1 MKKSIFAKYTV
12 AFLVIIIVSFIALAL
27 IITSML
33 IRRTNDNR
41 KEKAVVNGD
50 YVVNFIEEGYA
61 LSGRGLSFSAFVE
74 DRKSLING
82 VLESLITNEDVESIL
97 ITDEKC
103 VIVAASDRSVL
114 GLDISSDDTLRA
126 IGGNESVI
134 SRNSFNDLYGSRLGK
149 VIMPVTC
156 DGEVI
161 GLVIVCFDV
170 SHIDA
175 LTTGIIKTIVVSS
188 LWVMIV
194 TLIAIYSINASI
206 ASPIQQMSH
215 ATKLFSSGK
224 FDVRI
229 KVNGNDEISELAE
242 GFNNM
247 ADSLSSL
254 EYMRSSFLAAVS
266 HDLRTPMT
274 TISGYIDG
282 MLSGAI
288 PPEKHEYY
296 LNVISS
302 EVKRLSRLV
311 GSMLDISRIQAGD
324 RKFEK
329 RSFDICETARLV
341 LISFEEKIEKKNL
354 DVEFDCPDRLEVF
367 SDKDA
372 VHQILYNLCENAI
385 KFSNEGGKYRISI
398 KTSGKKAYVS
408 VFDEGIGIPPEDLPY
423 VFDRFYKSDKSR
435 SLDKSGVGLGLF
447 IVKTM
452 IEALGEKISVNSEY
466 HKNCE
471 FVFSLQLSE
480 PSQIIIEQQM
490 QEQ

>member
-1 MKKSIFAKYTV
+1 MKKSIFTKYTV
-12 AFLVIIIVSFIALAL
+12 AFLMIVVISFSALAL

-33 IRRTNDNR
+33 IRQTNEQRKENATDNGNYIVGFLKDAYSAARRPSFTAFVNDN
-41 KEKAVVNGD
+41 KP
-50 YVVNFIEEGYA
+50 
-61 LSGRGLSFSAFVE
+61 
-74 DRKSLING
+74 LING
-82 VLESLITNEDVESIL
+82 VINSVLTTADVESVI
-97 ITDEKC
+97 ITDERC
-103 VIVAASDRSVL
+103 VIIAASDQSVI
-114 GLDISSDDTLRA
+114 GLDISDDDILRA
-126 IGGNESVI
+126 LYSKETVSSKGTLGGIYGEPIGNTYIPVVNDGTAVGSV
-134 SRNSFNDLYGSRLGK
+134 
-149 VIMPVTC
+149 V
-156 DGEVI
+156 
-161 GLVIVCFDV
+161 VCFYL
-170 SHIDA
+170 SRIDA
-175 LTTGIIKTIVVSS
+175 PTSGIIKAIVVSS

-194 TLIAIYSINASI
+194 TLIAMYCINTGI
-206 ASPIQQMSH
+206 ATPIQQMSM
-215 ATKLFSSGK
+215 ATKMFSSGK

-229 KVNGNDEISELAE
+229 NVSGNDEIAELAN

-254 EYMRSSFLAAVS
+254 EYMRSSFLAGIS

-288 PPEKHEYY
+288 PPDKYDYY
-296 LNVISS
+296 LNIVSS

-311 GSMLDISRIQAGD
+311 SSMLDLSRIQAGD

-329 RSFDICETARLV
+329 KSFDVCETARLV
-341 LISFEEKIEKKNL
+341 LISFEERIEKKNL
-354 DVEFDCPDRLEVF
+354 EVEFDCPDRLEVY

-385 KFSNEGGKYRISI
+385 KFSKEGGKYRISI

-447 IVKTM
+447 IVRTM
-452 IEALGEKISVNSEY
+452 IEALGEQISVNSEY
-466 HKNCE
+466 QKNCE
-471 FVFSLQLSE
+471 FVFTLPLSE
-480 PSQIIIEQQM
+480 PSQIIIEQPM
-490 QEQ
+490 QN

>member
-1 MKKSIFAKYTV
+1 MKKSIFTKYTF
-12 AFLVIIIVSFIALAL
+12 AFLVIIVVSFSALAL

-33 IRRTNDNR
+33 IRQTNDMR
-41 KEKAVVNGD
+41 KENAAENGS
-50 YVVNFIEEGYA
+50 YLVGFIEDGYGA
-61 LSGRGLSFSAFVE
+61 AGRGLSFTEFVNENSA
-74 DRKSLING
+74 LITG
-82 VLESLITNEDVESIL
+82 VLDSLMTTADMESIL

-103 VIVAASDRSVL
+103 VIIASTDQTL
-114 GLDISSDDTLRA
+114 NGLDITSADGLEALKSGETVFSHSTL
-126 IGGNESVI
+126 
-134 SRNSFNDLYGSRLGK
+134 NDIYEKKLGK
-149 VIMPVTC
+149 MCLPVMSG
-156 DGEVI
+156 DVSV
-161 GLVIVCFDV
+161 GLVVVCFDL
-170 SHIDA
+170 SHIDP
-175 LTTGIIKTIVVSS
+175 LTSGIIKTIIVSS

-194 TLIAIYSINASI
+194 TLIAVYCINSGVAT
-206 ASPIQQMSH
+206 PIQQMSR

-229 KVNGNDEISELAE
+229 NVSGEDEIAELAE

-254 EYMRSSFLAAVS
+254 EYMRSSFLAGVS

-288 PPEKHEYY
+288 PPDKYEHY
-296 LNVISS
+296 LNIISA

-329 RSFDICETARLV
+329 QSFDICETARLV
-341 LISFEEKIEKKNL
+341 LISFEERIEKKNL
-354 DVEFDCPDRLEVF
+354 DVEFDCPEHLDVF

-398 KTSGKKAYVS
+398 KTSGKKALVS

-447 IVKTM
+447 IVRTM

-466 HKNCE
+466 GKNCE
-471 FVFSLQLSE
+471 FVFTVQLSE
-480 PSQIIIEQQM
+480 PSQIIIEQKID
-490 QEQ
+490 